1 MSFYLSDL
9 YTLLLLLFFVFISMV
24 TWIDNKRLLLLIQS
38 PFNQKYYLKYPRF
51 ESNNLNFLTVI
62 NILIIQSVLISFYV
76 FQISETMSIF
86 LFSKIISLMAMWWV
100 LRFLIL
106 WGISKVFDLEHEA
119 NKYFHG
125 YFNNLFLLSVVFFPI
140 IIITSYSF
148 NGHLFNISS
157 IYCYCLFALCYLIM
171 KIIQLKRLNLFKVR
185 LIFYN
190 ILYLYILEILP
201 YLILFK
207 LLQVI

>member
-9 YTLLLLLFFVFISMV
+9 YTLLLLVFFVFISIV
-24 TWIDNKRLLLLIQS
+24 TWIDNKRLALLIQS

-51 ESNNLNFLTVI
+51 ELNNLNFLTGV
-62 NILIIQSVLISFYV
+62 NILLIQSVLISFYV

-86 LFSKIISLMAMWWV
+86 LFSKIISLMFMWWV
-100 LRFLIL
+100 VRLLIL
-106 WGISKVFDLEHEA
+106 WWISKIFDLEHEA
-119 NKYFHG
+119 NKYFHT

-148 NGHLFNISS
+148 NGELFNICS
-157 IYCYCLFALCYLIM
+157 IYCYYLCALCYLIM